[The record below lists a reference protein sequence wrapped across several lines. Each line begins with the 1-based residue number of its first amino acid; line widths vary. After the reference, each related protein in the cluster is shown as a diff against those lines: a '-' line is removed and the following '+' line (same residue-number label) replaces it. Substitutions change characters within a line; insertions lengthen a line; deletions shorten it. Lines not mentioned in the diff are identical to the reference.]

1 MIDLV
6 CLPLHQIDVILGMNW
21 LEYNGVSI
29 NCYNKTVRFPEVDD
43 DGEVRFL
50 SARQVGELVKD
61 EAQIFAIFA
70 SLQSDKK
77 VGGTELPVVCEFQ
90 DVFPEDVSDLPPER
104 EIEFTIDL
112 VPGTNPVSM
121 APYRMSASELVELK
135 KQLEDLLEKKFVR
148 PSVVSEEERGYH
160 ETLC

>member
-29 NCYNKTVRFPEVDD
+29 NCYNKMVRFPEVDD

-61 EAQIFAIFA
+61 EAQIFVVFA
-70 SLQSDKK
+70 SLQAEGK
-77 VGGTELPVVCEFQ
+77 VVSMDLPVVCEFQ
-90 DVFPEDVSDLPPER
+90 D
-104 EIEFTIDL
+104 EIGRAH
-112 VPGTNPVSM
+112 V
-121 APYRMSASELVELK
+121 
-135 KQLEDLLEKKFVR
+135 
-148 PSVVSEEERGYH
+148 
-160 ETLC
+160 